1 MVWPWQQVTATLLAV
16 PQLEP
21 LMYDYNRDAH
31 AIYRDSFAIIRR
43 EADLSRI
50 PPDLEALAVR
60 VAHAC
65 GMPDVID
72 DLRFS
77 PGAGTAGREALAAG
91 APILCDGRMS
101 AEGITRARLPADNE
115 VICTLSDPQVPAL
128 AKQIGN
134 TRTAAA
140 LELWRPRLEGALVVI
155 GNAPTALFRL
165 LELIDEAVAKP
176 ALILGFPVGFV
187 GAAESKEALAAD
199 SRGVPFVTLQ
209 GRRGGSAMAAAAVNA
224 LGQDH

>member
-1 MVWPWQQVTATLLAV
+1 MLP
-16 PQLEP
+16 
-21 LMYDYNRDAH
+21 YNRDAD
-31 AIYRDSFAIIRR
+31 AIYRESFAIIRA
-43 EADLSRI
+43 EADLERI

-72 DLRFS
+72 DLLFS
-77 PGAGTAGREALAAG
+77 ADAGSAGRDALAAG
-91 APILCDGRMS
+91 AAILCDGRMS
-101 AEGITRARLPADNE
+101 AEGITRRRLPADNP
-115 VICTLSDPQVPAL
+115 VVCTLDDPRVPAL
-128 AKQIGN
+128 ARALGN

-140 LELWRPRLEGALVVI
+140 MELWREQLAGAVVVI

-165 LELIDEAVAKP
+165 LEMLDGAAPRP

-187 GAAESKEALAAD
+187 GAAESKQALAAD
-199 SRGVPFVTLQ
+199 SRGVPYVTLR

-224 LGQDH
+224 LGREPAAAGPQAA